1 MNIIVAHT
9 NDIKPHYEIYPNG
22 IIIKTKEPIK
32 DVINISLKSNNLKT
46 KLVTK
51 LQETSLHSLID
62 DLVELSSTI
71 ALSTEKIYDIKLWN
85 KKLENIVEAIKAKYD
100 V

>member
-9 NDIKPHYEIYPNG
+9 KEVIAHYEIYPNG
-22 IIIKTKEPIK
+22 IIIKTEEPIK
-32 DVINISLKSNNLKT
+32 DIINISLKSNNLKT

-62 DLVELSSTI
+62 DLIESSPTI

-85 KKLENIVEAIKAKYD
+85 RKLENIVEAIKAKYD